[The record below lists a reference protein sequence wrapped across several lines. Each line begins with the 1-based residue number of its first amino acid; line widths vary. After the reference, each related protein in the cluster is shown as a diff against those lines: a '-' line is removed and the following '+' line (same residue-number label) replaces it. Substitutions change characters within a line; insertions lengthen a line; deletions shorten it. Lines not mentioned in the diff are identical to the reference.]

1 MRERITSRQNP
12 RVIAACGLLDKK
24 QRKKTGLFRFD
35 GVKLLREALAVDTEL
50 VTVYVREPMAEE
62 TEAIL
67 QKAFDLGRLCEEQIV
82 FVTDSVFDKLSEEK
96 NPEGVLCVA
105 RQMTELHR
113 FADADCE
120 IAAIA
125 PKERLLLVEAMR
137 DPGNL
142 GTVMRSCAALGIDR
156 LILTD
161 DCADLYHP
169 KTLRG
174 AMGAVFRLP
183 TLTVAS
189 DRMPQAIVRLRAS
202 GRRVYAT
209 ALHEDALTIG
219 AMALG
224 QGDCFV
230 IGNEGH
236 GLSQQTVEACTA
248 SAVIPMREGNE
259 SLNAAV
265 AAAICIWET
274 VKCSQSES

>member
-1 MRERITSRQNP
+1 MSERITSRQNP

-35 GVKLLREALAVDTEL
+35 GIKLLREALAADTEL
-50 VTVYVREPMAEE
+50 VTVFVREPMT
-62 TEAIL
+62 TELDACL
-67 QKAFDLGRLCEEQIV
+67 QEAVGSGRLDEERVV

-105 RQMTELHR
+105 KQLVALHGS
-113 FADADCE
+113 ADADRD
-120 IAAIA
+120 IDGIA
-125 PKERLLLVEAMR
+125 PCERILLVEAMR

-142 GTVMRSCAALGIDR
+142 GTVLRSCAALGIDR

-189 DRMPQAIVRLRAS
+189 DRMPQAIARLRAS

-219 AMALG
+219 AMPLG